1 MRTIVFATQKGG
13 SGKSTLAA
21 CLAVTAQAAGESVF
35 VFDLDPKRCLVR
47 WGIKRNDRT
56 LPVWA
61 VSPAKL
67 AAALKAL
74 PARNVS
80 LVILDTPA
88 VDWPMSLAAIDTADL
103 AIVPVRPATFD
114 IWASEVTGR
123 KLKLMDKEFVFLLN
137 QCPRVRDDPFLRES
151 VASLEATGTLLRP
164 HIRARNVYLDAA
176 RMGRGVT
183 EIEPRGEAARAIR
196 ALWLSLKRRLP
207 LRQIQP

>member
-1 MRTIVFATQKGG
+1 
-13 SGKSTLAA
+13 
-21 CLAVTAQAAGESVF
+21 
-35 VFDLDPKRCLVR
+35 
-47 WGIKRNDRT
+47 
-56 LPVWA
+56 
-61 VSPAKL
+61 
-67 AAALKAL
+67 
-74 PARNVS
+74 
-80 LVILDTPA
+80 
-88 VDWPMSLAAIDTADL
+88 MSLAAIDTADL

-151 VASLEATGTLLRP
+151 AAALEATGSLLRP

-183 EIEPRGEAARAIR
+183 KIEPRGEAARAMR